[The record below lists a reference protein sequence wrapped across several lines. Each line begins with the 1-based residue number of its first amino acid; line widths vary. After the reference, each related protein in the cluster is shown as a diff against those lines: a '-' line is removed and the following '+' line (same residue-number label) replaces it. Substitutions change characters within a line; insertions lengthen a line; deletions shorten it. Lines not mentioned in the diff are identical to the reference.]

1 MTSNYWHNKQRK
13 WQEERQLH
21 FQDTN
26 RLNTTTGLVKSPY
39 SEPVDKVNYQLCHL
53 TILDNQIKFSS
64 FPDHAESIDLVQ
76 NTNYIFD
83 VSDPS
88 NLGHEFTISR
98 IPSSGKVKD
107 LTYQG
112 KPGYPGSFVS
122 LYIGDGRPQVL
133 YYYDKTHKGIG
144 GKINILPI

>member
-1 MTSNYWHNKQRK
+1 MTSNYWQNKQKK

-21 FQDTN
+21 FPDTN
-26 RLNTTTGLVKSPY
+26 RLNSTTSLVTSMNP
-39 SEPVDKVNYQLCHL
+39 ETVNQVNYQLCHL
-53 TILDNQIKFSS
+53 TILDNQILFSS
-64 FPDHAESIDLVQ
+64 FPDQAQSIDLVQ

-88 NLGHEFTISR
+88 NIGHEFVISR

-144 GKINILPI
+144 GKINILTI